1 MAWWSAM
8 ASAAP
13 AVAQSIAGSN
23 TSSGSLPTSVTTSS
37 GAAPA
42 SGGGFDWG
50 TALNIGAQ
58 VLGPTLGAA
67 VANQGASAQADA
79 MTGANREAIGLQ
91 RDIYQ
96 DQVARSEP
104 WRQSGLNALNFMNQ
118 WNGMPTVSD
127 GGARSMGGGGASSDG
142 SPLLANYGAGQAVQG
157 RTGGGGANGMASAAG
172 TIAGTLLGGPIGGT
186 IGSAIGGMFRDGG
199 DNWTTLA
206 TQAPGGFDYAAYMQ
220 QPDLAAE
227 WAKPDVKSLF
237 NGNQDAY
244 ANWHYNQFGKGEGRT
259 LNPMQDTKTTQP
271 VSGGGQSGTG
281 GQSDLWS
288 TIRNNPL
295 YVAAQD
301 GFLGVNGQGG
311 DVSQIKGAFAN
322 NGQLLSGSTL
332 KALQDRSVSRSYG
345 ALSDIYGNAAGMA
358 GVGASTASNQNAN
371 AGAFGQSAANLTSQ
385 NGQIAG
391 QAAATKNANWLA
403 AGQGALS
410 GVYDTAKGKG
420 WI

>member
-1 MAWWSAM
+1 MSWWSGVSQAATNA

-13 AVAQSIAGSN
+13 QAAASAAGS
-23 TSSGSLPTSVTTSS
+23 
-37 GAAPA
+37 
-42 SGGGFDWG
+42 GFDWG
-50 TALNIGAQ
+50 NAINIGAQ
-58 VLGPTLGAA
+58 VLGPTLGA
-67 VANQGASAQADA
+67 VIGNQGANAQADA
-79 MTGANREAIGLQ
+79 VTGANQAAIGLQ

-127 GGARSMGGGGASSDG
+127 GGARGMGGGAGMSSNG
-142 SPLLANYGAGQAVQG
+142 SPLLPNYGAGQAVQG
-157 RTGGGGANGMASAAG
+157 RTGGGGPNALAGAAG
-172 TIAGTLLGGPIGGT
+172 AIAGNFLLPGIGG
-186 IGSAIGGMFRDGG
+186 AIGGALGGMIRNGG

-227 WAKPDVKSLF
+227 WAKPDIKALF
-237 NGNQDAY
+237 GGNQDAY
-244 ANWHYNQFGKGEGRT
+244 ANWHYDKFGKGEGRT
-259 LNPMQDTKTTQP
+259 LNPLADTKTTQP
-271 VSGGGQSGTG
+271 VSGGGQQAGGASG
-281 GQSDLWS
+281 DLWS

-311 DVSQIKGAFAN
+311 DVSQIKSAFAN
-322 NGQLLSGSTL
+322 GGQFLSGSTL

-358 GVGASTASNQNAN
+358 GVGASTAQGQNAN
-371 AGAFGQSAANLTSQ
+371 AGAFGQSAANLTSA
-385 NGQIAG
+385 NGQAAG
-391 QAAATKNANWLA
+391 QAAGIKNANWLA
-403 AGQGALS
+403 AGQSALS
-410 GVYDTAKGKG
+410 GIYDTAKGKG

>member
-1 MAWWSAM
+1 M
-8 ASAAP
+8 
-13 AVAQSIAGSN
+13 
-23 TSSGSLPTSVTTSS
+23 PTSVTTSS
-37 GAAPA
+37 GAAPS

-50 TALNIGAQ
+50 TALNIGAS
-58 VLGPTLGAA
+58 VLGPVANA
-67 VANQGASAQADA
+67 VMGNQGANAQADA

-104 WRQSGLNALNFMNQ
+104 WRQSGLNALNFLNQ

-127 GGARSMGGGGASSDG
+127 GGARSMGAGMASDG
-142 SPLLANYGAGQAVQG
+142 SPLLPNYGAGQAVQG
-157 RTGGGGANGMASAAG
+157 RTGGGGPNQFASAAGSAAG
-172 TIAGTLLGGPIGGT
+172 TIAGNLLLPGIGG
-186 IGSAIGGMFRDGG
+186 AIGGSLGGALGGMIRNGG

-206 TQAPGGFDYAAYMQ
+206 TQAPGGFDYASYMQ

-281 GQSDLWS
+281 GQPDLMA
-288 TIRNNPL
+288 TIRNNPI
-295 YVAAQD
+295 YKAAVE
-301 GFLGVNGQGG
+301 GFAGQGG
-311 DVSQIKGAFAN
+311 VTD
-322 NGQLLSGSTL
+322 QLDAAYSNAGGYYSGPAIAAKKLAETRNASS
-332 KALQDRSVSRSYG
+332 AIG
-345 ALSDIYGNAAGMA
+345 NIYGNYSELA
-358 GVGASTASNQNAN
+358 GVGSRAASEQNQNAGQFGVN
-371 AGAFGQSAANLTSQ
+371 AGNLTSQ

-391 QAAATKNANWLA
+391 QAAATKNANWQA
-403 AGQGALS
+403 AGQSALS
-410 GVYDTAKGKG
+410 GIYDTAKGKG

>member
-1 MAWWSAM
+1 M
-8 ASAAP
+8 
-13 AVAQSIAGSN
+13 
-23 TSSGSLPTSVTTSS
+23 PTSVTSPS
-37 GAAPA
+37 GAAPS

-50 TALNIGAQ
+50 TAINIGAQ
-58 VLGPTLGAA
+58 VLGPTLQA
-67 VANQGASAQADA
+67 VVGNQGANRQADA
-79 MTGANREAIGLQ
+79 ITGANQAAIGLQ

-127 GGARSMGGGGASSDG
+127 GGARSVGGGGASSNG
-142 SPLLANYGAGQAVQG
+142 SPLLPNYGAGQAVQG
-157 RTGGGGANGMASAAG
+157 RSGGGGPSAVAAGLGTAAG
-172 TIAGTLLGGPIGGT
+172 TFFGGPIGG
-186 IGSAIGGMFRDGG
+186 AIGGALGGMIRNGG

-220 QPDLAAE
+220 QPDVAAE
-227 WAKPDVKSLF
+227 WSKPDIKALF
-237 NGNQDAY
+237 GGNQDAY
-244 ANWHYNQFGKGEGRT
+244 ANWHYDKFGKGEGRT
-259 LNPMQDTKTTQP
+259 LNPLQDTKTTQP
-271 VSGGGQSGTG
+271 VSGGGQQAGGASG

-358 GVGASTASNQNAN
+358 GVGASTAQGQNAN
-371 AGAFGQSAANLTSQ
+371 AGQFGQSAANLTSAS
-385 NGQIAG
+385 GQAAG
-391 QAAATKNANWLA
+391 QAAATKNANWGA
-403 AGQGALS
+403 AGQSAIS
-410 GVYDTAKGKG
+410 GIYDYSKGKG

>member
-23 TSSGSLPTSVTTSS
+23 TSSGSMPTSVTTSS
-37 GAAPA
+37 GAAPS

-50 TALNIGAQ
+50 TALNIGAS
-58 VLGPTLGAA
+58 VLGPVANA
-67 VANQGASAQADA
+67 VIGNQGANAQADA

-127 GGARSMGGGGASSDG
+127 GARGMGAGTASDG
-142 SPLLANYGAGQAVQG
+142 SPLLPNYGAGQAVQG
-157 RTGGGGANGMASAAG
+157 HTGGGGPNPFASAAG
-172 TIAGTLLGGPIGGT
+172 AAIGSFLPIPGGAQIGAALGGLV
-186 IGSAIGGMFRDGG
+186 RNGG

-206 TQAPGGFDYAAYMQ
+206 TQAPGGFDYASYMQ

-281 GQSDLWS
+281 GAAPDLWS

-358 GVGASTASNQNAN
+358 GVGASTASSQNAN
-371 AGAFGQSAANLTSQ
+371 AGTFGANAANLTSQ

-391 QAAATKNANWLA
+391 QAAATKNANWQA
-403 AGQGALS
+403 AGQSALS
-410 GVYDTAKGKG
+410 GIYDTAKGKG